1 MTALDMNND
10 AALDGYPP
18 LLRHILSGQE
28 FGPLIRSPD
37 RPKHRAAWRDLIR
50 AMTHLPPAS
59 EHLAERHQEVLPHA
73 VVAGHS
79 RIRSQ
84 CSQRMHQGTDHLDD
98 GDAAYNFVAFARI

>member
-59 EHLAERHQEVLPHA
+59 EHLAERFHTQWHV
-73 VVAGHS
+73 
-79 RIRSQ
+79 
-84 CSQRMHQGTDHLDD
+84 
-98 GDAAYNFVAFARI
+98 